1 MIRFAC
7 SNCSRLISV
16 DEKHSGKKGKCPK
29 CGRGVVVPE
38 RSTLIE
44 FPCGSCGHKISV
56 PERQGGKKGACPKC
70 KNPVVVPPLKKV
82 PAESDTAI
90 PPTADEDIDR
100 ESLEEYEEPEGVDR
114 RLIILISAVAVI
126 AVVGLVLWVVVLR
139 PSRPQEQ
146 VFATG
151 EALTRLELD
160 EVLTLSKQYMNLLE
174 NDEIDE
180 ALQLHPFRWTSI
192 DVEIE
197 VQKDGDLLISER
209 QEYSFEPGP
218 SERRHV
224 LSRQFLM
231 DWIDDIQDVEVFELR
246 GNGETSSNPL
256 PRPHAIQ
263 TDQND
268 LWICWS
274 HELNPPEIHTFLLK
288 YRVVGAIYVRRGG
301 RLPKPRSRGIWR
313 VFEAMDLRPVDPI
326 ARARSRASL
335 RDELYWD
342 AVIWPRPGVV
352 DKATVTVRLP
362 SELRGKSRWIKSYG
376 GAHMRVDTGPDT
388 IGFDSLGPI
397 SRETGLEIYVA
408 FQHGILKIKRP
419 DWQPHNYFLQ
429 WLNTALIVIL
439 VLTAIGR
446 AVYYFTRTNRSKG
459 R

>member
-1 MIRFAC
+1 
-7 SNCSRLISV
+7 
-16 DEKHSGKKGKCPK
+16 
-29 CGRGVVVPE
+29 VVVPE

-114 RLIILISAVAVI
+114 RLIILISVVAVI

-151 EALTRLELD
+151 EALTQLELD
-160 EVLTLSKQYMNLLE
+160 KVRTLSQQYTSLLE

-192 DVEIE
+192 DVEID

-224 LSRQFLM
+224 LSRRFLM

-274 HELNPPEIHTFLLK
+274 HELDPPEIHTFLLK
-288 YRVVGAIYVRRGG
+288 YRVVGAIYVGKRDPVPR
-301 RLPKPRSRGIWR
+301 PRSRGIWR
-313 VFEAMDLRPVDPI
+313 FFEAIGPQQQRKIDL

-342 AVIWPRPGVV
+342 AVIWPRPAVV

-362 SELRGKSRWIKSYG
+362 SELRGQIVRLKRLGDELI
-376 GAHMRVDTGPDT
+376 RPDIGPDS
-388 IGFDSLGPI
+388 IGFDSSGPI
-397 SRETGLEIYVA
+397 PRETGLEIY
-408 FQHGILKIKRP
+408 
-419 DWQPHNYFLQ
+419 
-429 WLNTALIVIL
+429 
-439 VLTAIGR
+439 IG
-446 AVYYFTRTNRSKG
+446 FTTES
-459 R
+459 